1 MGPNGT
7 PLRMKTV
14 SGRLLFC
21 SILTANA
28 VSQALAQ
35 HQEDHQTSSSAAVRL
50 DTVVVTA
57 SPLGRTLYEQAQP
70 VNILD
75 GKELRLRLQ
84 PTIGDTLGQQAGIS
98 SSYFGPVSSRP
109 VIRGL
114 GDDRVQILSN
124 GSTNLDVSNMSAD
137 HAVAVDPLTIDR
149 IEVVRGPAALMY
161 GPNSIGGVVNLID
174 SRIAEKPLE
183 LNALGAP
190 IRGAMEGR
198 YNSVDSGGSGS
209 GMVKFGL
216 GPMVLHLDG
225 FRRNSSDLRI
235 PKETHT
241 PAGKQNAETPS
252 VFGRLPNSA
261 SQSDGGAAGASAVWD
276 EGFFGVSYS
285 GFNSAYGAVA
295 ERGVLIDLKQRRWD
309 ARGSF
314 IAPARGIKAINYKFS
329 STDYQHAELGEG
341 EAQTFKTR
349 GTTGRLELVHE
360 KIGLLEGAIGY
371 QMQFSNMSVE
381 SSDPA
386 HALVPANKTKMHSI
400 FLFEEIALEP
410 LRYQFGAR
418 FDRTTVES
426 SARSVHPIIPDPIDP
441 LNPSVGVIDDTSEED
456 KPAASREFNAFSL
469 SGGVVYD
476 LNKQYSLAL
485 NTGFTQRPPTAV
497 ELFARGPHHATGT
510 FEVGSASLGME
521 RALTFDLSFRKK
533 TGRVT
538 GSVSVFYNQFSR
550 FLAMLPTGR
559 KIKDGEKLPEYSY
572 GTTRARLY
580 GAEAEL
586 VVHLLEPRLAEE
598 KGNSSV
604 DESAR
609 RIIQGLHLDLRT
621 DYVRALDQ
629 STDRSLPRITPLR
642 TQAAL
647 VHDWNGLQ
655 SRFETQ
661 YVARQNLTAENETR
675 TASYTLLNASVSYQF
690 KAGPTNFEAYV
701 RGTNLTNRDAR
712 VHTSFLKDV
721 APLPGRGVLVGLR
734 ADF

>member
-1 MGPNGT
+1 
-7 PLRMKTV
+7 MKTA
-14 SGRLLFC
+14 SARLLSVSF
-21 SILTANA
+21 LAVNA
-28 VSQALAQ
+28 LSQSFAQ
-35 HQEDHQTSSSAAVRL
+35 HEEDHQTSSSAAVRL

-57 SPLGRTLYEQAQP
+57 SPIQRTLFEQAQP

-114 GDDRVQILSN
+114 ADDRVQILSN
-124 GSTNLDVSNMSAD
+124 GVTNLDVSNVSAD
-137 HAVAVDPLTIDR
+137 HVVAVDPLTIDR

-183 LNALGAP
+183 PNALGSP
-190 IRGAMEGR
+190 IRGAFDGR
-198 YNSVDSGGSGS
+198 YNSVDSGGAGS

-216 GPMVLHLDG
+216 GPMVFHLDG
-225 FRRNSSDLRI
+225 FRRNSSNLRI
-235 PKETHT
+235 PRETHT
-241 PAGKQNAETPS
+241 PAGKEKQLSQNGEHDS

-276 EGFFGVSYS
+276 EGFFGLSYS
-285 GFNSAYGAVA
+285 GFNSTYGAVA

-314 IAPARGIKAINYKFS
+314 LTPASGIKAINYKFS
-329 STDYQHAELGEG
+329 STDYQHLESGED
-341 EAQTFKTR
+341 EFQLFKTS
-349 GTTGRLELVHE
+349 GTMGRVELVHE

-371 QMQFSNMSVE
+371 QMQLSNMSVN

-386 HALVPANKTKMHSI
+386 HTLLPANKTKMHSI
-400 FLFEEIALEP
+400 FIFEEIALEP

-426 SARSVHPIIPDPIDP
+426 SARSVHPIIPDPSDP
-441 LNPSVGVIDDTSEED
+441 LIGVIDDNSEED
-456 KPAASREFNAFSL
+456 MPAASREFNAFSL

-476 LNKQYSLAL
+476 INKQYSLAL
-485 NTGFTQRPPTAV
+485 NTGLTQRPPTAL
-497 ELFARGPHHATGT
+497 ELFAYGPHHATGT
-510 FEVGSASLGME
+510 FEIGNGNLGME

-550 FLAMLPTGR
+550 FLAMSPTGR
-559 KIKDGEKLPEYSY
+559 KIDDVDEYRY
-572 GTTRARLY
+572 GATRARLY
-580 GAEAEL
+580 GAEAEV

-598 KGNSSV
+598 KGGASV
-604 DESAR
+604 DDSAR
-609 RIIQGLHLDLRT
+609 RIIQGLHLDLRA
-621 DYVRALDQ
+621 DYVRAVDEN
-629 STDRSLPRITPLR
+629 SDRSLPRITPMR
-642 TQAAL
+642 AQAAL

-655 SRFETQ
+655 SRIETQ

-690 KAGPTNFEAYV
+690 KAGPSNLEFYV
-701 RGTNLTNRDAR
+701 RGTNLANRDAR

-721 APLPGRGVLVGLR
+721 APLPARGVLVGLR

>member
-1 MGPNGT
+1 
-7 PLRMKTV
+7 MKTAAF
-14 SGRLLFC
+14 RLFAF
-21 SILTANA
+21 SFFTVNPFAQIF
-28 VSQALAQ
+28 AQ

-57 SPLGRTLYEQAQP
+57 SPMGRTLFEQAQP

-114 GDDRVQILSN
+114 ADDRVQILSN
-124 GSTNLDVSNMSAD
+124 GIANLDVSNVSAD

-190 IRGAMEGR
+190 IRGAFDGR
-198 YNSVDSGGSGS
+198 YQSVDSGGAGS

-216 GPMVLHLDG
+216 GPVVLHLDG
-225 FRRNSSDLRI
+225 FRRNSSNLRI
-235 PKETHT
+235 PNETHT
-241 PAGKQNAETPS
+241 PAGKLTAETPS
-252 VFGRLPNSA
+252 VSGRLPNSA
-261 SQSDGGAAGASAVWD
+261 SQSDGGAVGASTVWD
-276 EGFFGVSYS
+276 DGFFGLSYS
-285 GFNSAYGAVA
+285 GFNSTYGAVA
-295 ERGVLIDLKQRRWD
+295 ERDVTIDLKQRRWD
-309 ARGSF
+309 ARGSLLRPF
-314 IAPARGIKAINYKFS
+314 NGIKAINYKFS
-329 STDYQHAELGEG
+329 STDYQHLESGGDEF
-341 EAQTFKTR
+341 QRFKTR
-349 GTTGRLELVHE
+349 GTMGRVELVHE

-371 QMQFSNMSVE
+371 QMQISNMSVN
-381 SSDPA
+381 SLDPA
-386 HALVPANKTKMHSI
+386 HVLLPANKTRMHSI

-410 LRYQFGAR
+410 IRYQFGAR
-418 FDRTTVES
+418 FDRTTVEG
-426 SARSVHPIIPDPIDP
+426 SARSVHPISADPADP
-441 LNPSVGVIDDTSEED
+441 LNPLAGVVDDTIEQD
-456 KPAASREFNAFSL
+456 NPALSRGFNAFSL

-476 LNKQYSLAL
+476 INKQYSLAL
-485 NTGFTQRPPTAV
+485 NTGFTQRPPTAL
-497 ELFARGPHHATGT
+497 ELFAYGPHHATGT
-510 FEVGSASLGME
+510 FEIGNGGLGKE

-538 GSVSVFYNQFSR
+538 GSVSVFYNHFSR
-550 FLAMLPTGR
+550 FIAMSPTGR
-559 KIKDGEKLPEYSY
+559 KIDGELDEYRY
-572 GTTRARLY
+572 GATRANLY
-580 GAEAEL
+580 GGEAEV

-598 KGNSSV
+598 TGGPKP
-604 DESAR
+604 DDSAQKVL
-609 RIIQGLHLDLRT
+609 QGLHLDVRT
-621 DYVRALDQ
+621 DYVRAVDGN
-629 STDRSLPRITPLR
+629 TDRSLPRITPLR

-647 VHDWNGLQ
+647 VHDWNGWQ
-655 SRFETQ
+655 SRLETQ
-661 YVARQNLTAENETR
+661 YVARQNRTAENETR
-675 TASYTLLNASVSYQF
+675 TASYTLLNASISYQF

-701 RGTNLTNRDAR
+701 RGANLTNRDAR

-721 APLPGRGVLVGLR
+721 APLAGRGVLVGLR

>member
-1 MGPNGT
+1 
-7 PLRMKTV
+7 MKTV

-21 SILTANA
+21 SILTVNA
-28 VSQALAQ
+28 VSQTFAQ

-57 SPLGRTLYEQAQP
+57 SPIGRTLYEQAQP

-84 PTIGDTLGQQAGIS
+84 PTLGDTLGQQAGIS

-114 GDDRVQILSN
+114 ADDRVQLLSN
-124 GSTNLDVSNMSAD
+124 GITSLDVSNVSAD

-161 GPNSIGGVVNLID
+161 GPNSIGGVVNMID

-183 LNALGAP
+183 PNALGAP
-190 IRGAMEGR
+190 IRGAFDGR
-198 YNSVDSGGSGS
+198 YNSVDSGGAGS

-216 GPMVLHLDG
+216 GPTVLHLDG
-225 FRRNSSDLRI
+225 FRRSSSNLRI
-235 PKETHT
+235 PNETHT
-241 PAGKQNAETPS
+241 SAGKLNAETPS
-252 VFGRLPNSA
+252 VSGRLPNSG
-261 SQSDGGAAGASAVWD
+261 SQRDGGAAGASTVWD
-276 EGFFGVSYS
+276 DGFFGLSYS
-285 GFNSAYGAVA
+285 GLNSTYGAVA
-295 ERGVLIDLKQRRWD
+295 ERDVTIDLKQRRWD
-309 ARGSF
+309 ARGAF
-314 IAPARGIKAINYKFS
+314 LTPAKGIKAINYKFS
-329 STDYQHAELGEG
+329 STDYQHLESGGGEF
-341 EAQTFKTR
+341 QRFKTR
-349 GTTGRLELVHE
+349 GTMGRVELVHE
-360 KIGLLEGAIGY
+360 KIGLLDGAIGY
-371 QMQFSNMSVE
+371 QMQLSNMSVD
-381 SSDPA
+381 SSDAA
-386 HALVPANKTKMHSI
+386 HALLPVNKTKMHSI
-400 FLFEEIALEP
+400 FLFEEIAMDP

-418 FDRTTVES
+418 FDRTTVQS
-426 SARSVHPIIPDPIDP
+426 NARSVHPIDGDGVVDDASTTDIP
-441 LNPSVGVIDDTSEED
+441 G
-456 KPAASREFNAFSL
+456 ASRGFNAFSL

-476 LNKQYSLAL
+476 MNKQYSLAL
-485 NTGFTQRPPTAV
+485 NTGYTQRPPTAV

-510 FEVGSASLGME
+510 FEFGNAALGME
-521 RALTFDLSFRKK
+521 RAVTFDLSLRKK

-538 GSVSVFYNQFSR
+538 GSVSVFYNHFSR
-550 FLAMLPTGR
+550 FIAMTPTGR
-559 KIKDGEKLPEYSY
+559 DITDDETLPEYRY
-572 GTTRARLY
+572 GATRANLY
-580 GAEAEL
+580 GGEAEV

-598 KGNSSV
+598 RIGSTP
-604 DESAR
+604 DQSAG
-609 RIIQGLHLDLRT
+609 RILQGLHLDVRT
-621 DYVRALDQ
+621 DYVRAVEEN
-629 STDRSLPRITPLR
+629 TARSLPRITPLR

-661 YVARQNLTAENETR
+661 YVARQNRTAQNETR
-675 TASYTLLNASVSYQF
+675 TASYTLVNASVSYQF
-690 KAGPTNFEAYV
+690 KAGPTNLEAYV

>member
-1 MGPNGT
+1 
-7 PLRMKTV
+7 MKTV

-57 SPLGRTLYEQAQP
+57 SPMGRTLYEQAQP

-124 GSTNLDVSNMSAD
+124 GSTNLDVSNVSAD

-183 LNALGAP
+183 PNALGAP

-241 PAGKQNAETPS
+241 EAGKQNAETPS

-314 IAPARGIKAINYKFS
+314 LAPARGIKAINYKFS
-329 STDYQHAELGEG
+329 STDYMHAELGEG

-360 KIGLLEGAIGY
+360 KIGLLEGAVGY
-371 QMQFSNMSVE
+371 QMQLSNIAAS
-381 SSDPA
+381 SSDVEHLLMPT
-386 HALVPANKTKMHSI
+386 NKTRMHSI
-400 FLFEEIALEP
+400 FLFEEIALDP

-418 FDRTTVES
+418 FDRTTVQALENPERVEFTS
-426 SARSVHPIIPDPIDP
+426 RSKAF
-441 LNPSVGVIDDTSEED
+441 NGV
-456 KPAASREFNAFSL
+456 SL

-476 LNKQYSLAL
+476 INKQYALAL
-485 NTGFTQRPPTAV
+485 NTGFTQRPPTST
-497 ELFARGPHHATGT
+497 ELFADGAHHATGT
-510 FEVGSASLGME
+510 YERGYTGLGME
-521 RALTFDLSFRKK
+521 RALTFDLSLRKK

-538 GSVSVFYNQFSR
+538 GSMSVFLNKFSR
-550 FLAMLPTGR
+550 FIALSPTGNDVDV
-559 KIKDGEKLPEYSY
+559 DGEELPEYQY
-572 GTTRARLY
+572 KATRARLY
-580 GAEAEL
+580 GAEAEVVIHL
-586 VVHLLEPRLAEE
+586 VEPRLADG
-598 KGNSSV
+598 KQGDAADDSSRKV
-604 DESAR
+604 M
-609 RIIQGLHLDLRT
+609 QGLHLDLRT

>member
-124 GSTNLDVSNMSAD
+124 GSTNLDVSNVSAD

-241 PAGKQNAETPS
+241 QAGKQNAETPS

-314 IAPARGIKAINYKFS
+314 LAPARGIKAINYKFS
-329 STDYQHAELGEG
+329 STDYMHAELGEG

-360 KIGLLEGAIGY
+360 KIGLLEGAVGY
-371 QMQFSNMSVE
+371 QMQLSNIAAS
-381 SSDPA
+381 SSDVEHLLMPT
-386 HALVPANKTKMHSI
+386 NKTKMHSI
-400 FLFEEIALEP
+400 FLFEEIALDP

-418 FDRTTVES
+418 FDRTTVQALENPERVEFTS
-426 SARSVHPIIPDPIDP
+426 RSKAF
-441 LNPSVGVIDDTSEED
+441 NGV
-456 KPAASREFNAFSL
+456 SL

-476 LNKQYSLAL
+476 INKQYALAL
-485 NTGFTQRPPTAV
+485 NTGFTQRPPTST
-497 ELFARGPHHATGT
+497 ELFADGAHHATGT
-510 FEVGSASLGME
+510 YERGYTGLGME
-521 RALTFDLSFRKK
+521 RALTFDLSLRKK

-538 GSVSVFYNQFSR
+538 GSMSVFLNKFSR
-550 FLAMLPTGR
+550 FIALSPTGNDVDV
-559 KIKDGEKLPEYSY
+559 DGEELPEYQY
-572 GTTRARLY
+572 KATRARLY
-580 GAEAEL
+580 GAEAEVVIHL
-586 VVHLLEPRLAEE
+586 VEPRLADG
-598 KGNSSV
+598 KQGDAGDDSSRKV
-604 DESAR
+604 M
-609 RIIQGLHLDLRT
+609 QGLHLDLRT

-629 STDRSLPRITPLR
+629 NTDRSLPRITPLR

>member
-1 MGPNGT
+1 MGLNGT
-7 PLRMKTV
+7 PLHMKTV

-124 GSTNLDVSNMSAD
+124 GSTNLDVSNVSAD

-314 IAPARGIKAINYKFS
+314 LAPARGIKAINYKFS
-329 STDYQHAELGEG
+329 ATDYMHAELGEG

-360 KIGLLEGAIGY
+360 KIGLLEGAVGY
-371 QMQFSNMSVE
+371 QMQLSNIAVS
-381 SSDPA
+381 SSDVEHLLMPT
-386 HALVPANKTKMHSI
+386 NKTKMHSI
-400 FLFEEIALEP
+400 FLFEEIALDP

-418 FDRTTVES
+418 FDRTTVQALENLERVEFTS
-426 SARSVHPIIPDPIDP
+426 RSKAF
-441 LNPSVGVIDDTSEED
+441 NGV
-456 KPAASREFNAFSL
+456 SL

-476 LNKQYSLAL
+476 INKQYALAL
-485 NTGFTQRPPTAV
+485 NTGFTQRPPTST
-497 ELFARGPHHATGT
+497 ELFADGAHHATGT
-510 FEVGSASLGME
+510 YERGYTGLGME
-521 RALTFDLSFRKK
+521 RALTFDLSLRKK

-538 GSVSVFYNQFSR
+538 GSMSVFLNKFSR
-550 FLAMLPTGR
+550 FIALSPTGNDVDV
-559 KIKDGEKLPEYSY
+559 DGEELPEYQY
-572 GTTRARLY
+572 KATRARLY
-580 GAEAEL
+580 GAEAEVVIHL
-586 VVHLLEPRLAEE
+586 VEPRLADG
-598 KGNSSV
+598 KQGDAADDSSRKV
-604 DESAR
+604 M
-609 RIIQGLHLDLRT
+609 QGLHLDLRT

>member
-1 MGPNGT
+1 
-7 PLRMKTV
+7 MKTA
-14 SGRLLFC
+14 SARLLSVSF
-21 SILTANA
+21 LAVNA
-28 VSQALAQ
+28 LSQAFAQ
-35 HQEDHQTSSSAAVRL
+35 HEEDHQTSSSAAVRL

-57 SPLGRTLYEQAQP
+57 SPIQRTLFEQAQP

-114 GDDRVQILSN
+114 SDDRVQILSN
-124 GSTNLDVSNMSAD
+124 GVTNLDVSNVSAD

-174 SRIAEKPLE
+174 SRIEEKPLE
-183 LNALGAP
+183 PNALGSP
-190 IRGAMEGR
+190 IRGAFDGR
-198 YNSVDSGGSGS
+198 YNSVDSGGAGS

-216 GPMVLHLDG
+216 GPMVFHLDG
-225 FRRNSSDLRI
+225 FRRNSSNLRI

-241 PAGKQNAETPS
+241 SAGKERSETES

-276 EGFFGVSYS
+276 EGFFGLSYS
-285 GFNSAYGAVA
+285 GFNSTYGAVA

-314 IAPARGIKAINYKFS
+314 LAPANGIKAINYKFS
-329 STDYQHAELGEG
+329 STDYQHLESGED
-341 EAQTFKTR
+341 EFQRFKTS
-349 GTTGRLELVHE
+349 GTMGRVELVHE
-360 KIGLLEGAIGY
+360 KIGLLEGAVGY
-371 QMQFSNMSVE
+371 QMQLSNMSVN

-386 HALVPANKTKMHSI
+386 HALLPANKTKMHSI
-400 FLFEEIALEP
+400 FIFEEIALEP

-418 FDRTTVES
+418 FDRATVKS
-426 SARSVHPIIPDPIDP
+426 GARSVHPITDNGDGTGSIDP
-441 LNPSVGVIDDTSEED
+441 NSDDEIT
-456 KPAASREFNAFSL
+456 AASREFNAFSL

-485 NTGFTQRPPTAV
+485 NAGFTQRPPTAV

-510 FEVGSASLGME
+510 FEFGSTSLGME
-521 RALTFDLSFRKK
+521 RALTFDLSVRKK

-538 GSVSVFYNQFSR
+538 GSVSVFYNQFSS
-550 FLAMLPTGR
+550 FLAMSPTGR
-559 KIKDGEKLPEYSY
+559 QIIDEDGEELPEYSY
-572 GTTRARLY
+572 GATRARLY

-598 KGNSSV
+598 KGSPAA
-604 DESAR
+604 DDSAR

-629 STDRSLPRITPLR
+629 NADRSLPRITPMR
-642 TQAAL
+642 VQAAL

-655 SRFETQ
+655 SRIETQ
-661 YVARQNLTAENETR
+661 YVARQNSLAENETR

-690 KAGPTNFEAYV
+690 KAGPSNLEFYV
-701 RGTNLTNRDAR
+701 RGTNLTDRDAR

-721 APLPGRGVLVGLR
+721 APLPARGVLVGLR

>member
-1 MGPNGT
+1 
-7 PLRMKTV
+7 MKTA
-14 SGRLLFC
+14 SARLLSVSF
-21 SILTANA
+21 LAVNA
-28 VSQALAQ
+28 LSQSFAQ
-35 HQEDHQTSSSAAVRL
+35 HEEDHQTSSSAAVRL

-57 SPLGRTLYEQAQP
+57 SPIQRTLFEQAQP

-114 GDDRVQILSN
+114 ADDRVQILSN
-124 GSTNLDVSNMSAD
+124 GVTNLDVSNVSAD

-183 LNALGAP
+183 PNALGSP
-190 IRGAMEGR
+190 IRGAFDGR
-198 YNSVDSGGSGS
+198 YNSVDSGGAGS

-216 GPMVLHLDG
+216 GPMVFHLDG
-225 FRRNSSDLRI
+225 FRRNSSNLRI

-241 PAGKQNAETPS
+241 PAGKEKQLSQNGEHDS
-252 VFGRLPNSA
+252 VSGRLPNSA

-276 EGFFGVSYS
+276 EGFFGLSYS
-285 GFNSAYGAVA
+285 GFNSTYGAVA
-295 ERGVLIDLKQRRWD
+295 HPDEKWINLKQRRWD

-314 IAPARGIKAINYKFS
+314 LAPANGIKSINYKFS
-329 STDYQHAELGEG
+329 STDYQHLESGED
-341 EAQTFKTR
+341 EFQLFKTR
-349 GTTGRLELVHE
+349 GTMGRVELVHE

-371 QMQFSNMSVE
+371 QMQLSNMSVN
-381 SSDPA
+381 SPDPA
-386 HALVPANKTKMHSI
+386 HALLPANKTKMHSI
-400 FLFEEIALEP
+400 FVFEEIAMDP

-426 SARSVHPIIPDPIDP
+426 SAR
-441 LNPSVGVIDDTSEED
+441 IDDTGEEH
-456 KPAASREFNAFSL
+456 KPATSREFNAFSL

-476 LNKQYSLAL
+476 INKQYSLAL
-485 NTGFTQRPPTAV
+485 NTGFTQRPPTAL
-497 ELFARGPHHATGT
+497 ELFADGPHHATHTYEIGD
-510 FEVGSASLGME
+510 GNLGME

-538 GSVSVFYNQFSR
+538 GSVSVFYNHFSR
-550 FLAMLPTGR
+550 FIAMSPTGQETTEG
-559 KIKDGEKLPEYSY
+559 DEYRY
-572 GTTRARLY
+572 GATRARMY
-580 GAEAEL
+580 GAEAEI
-586 VVHLLEPRLAEE
+586 VMHLLEPRLTEE
-598 KGNSSV
+598 KGSPSV
-604 DESAR
+604 DDSAR

-621 DYVRALDQ
+621 DYVRAVDENA
-629 STDRSLPRITPLR
+629 DRSLPRITPLR
-642 TQAAL
+642 ALAAL

-655 SRFETQ
+655 SRIETQ
-661 YVARQNLTAENETR
+661 YVARQNSLAENETR

-690 KAGPTNFEAYV
+690 KAGPSNLEFYV
-701 RGTNLTNRDAR
+701 RGTNLTDRDAR
-712 VHTSFLKDV
+712 LHTSLRKDV
-721 APLPGRGVLVGLR
+721 APLPARGVLVGLR

>member
-1 MGPNGT
+1 
-7 PLRMKTV
+7 MKTA
-14 SGRLLFC
+14 SARLLSVSF
-21 SILTANA
+21 LAVNA
-28 VSQALAQ
+28 FSQAFAQ
-35 HQEDHQTSSSAAVRL
+35 HEEDHQTSSSAAVRL

-57 SPLGRTLYEQAQP
+57 SPIQRTLFEQAQP

-114 GDDRVQILSN
+114 SDDRVQILSN
-124 GSTNLDVSNMSAD
+124 GVTNLDLSNVSAD

-183 LNALGAP
+183 PNALGSP
-190 IRGAMEGR
+190 IRGAFDGR
-198 YNSVDSGGSGS
+198 YNSVDSGGAGS

-216 GPMVLHLDG
+216 GPMVFHLDG
-225 FRRNSSDLRI
+225 FRRNSTDLRI

-241 PAGKQNAETPS
+241 PSGKERSETES
-252 VFGRLPNSA
+252 VSGRLPNSA

-276 EGFFGVSYS
+276 AGFFGLSYS
-285 GFNSAYGAVA
+285 GFNSTYGAVA

-314 IAPARGIKAINYKFS
+314 LAPANGIKAINYKFS
-329 STDYQHAELGEG
+329 STDYQHLESGED
-341 EAQTFKTR
+341 EFQRFKTS
-349 GTTGRLELVHE
+349 GTMGRVELVHE
-360 KIGLLEGAIGY
+360 KIGLLEGAVGY
-371 QMQFSNMSVE
+371 QMQLSNMSVN

-386 HALVPANKTKMHSI
+386 HALLPANKTKMHSI
-400 FLFEEIALEP
+400 FIFEEIALEP

-418 FDRTTVES
+418 FDRATVES
-426 SARSVHPIIPDPIDP
+426 GARSVHPIIPDPSDP
-441 LNPSVGVIDDTSEED
+441 LNPLVGVIDDTSED
-456 KPAASREFNAFSL
+456 DVPAASREFNAFSL

-510 FEVGSASLGME
+510 FELGSSTLGME

-538 GSVSVFYNQFSR
+538 GSLSVFYNQFSR
-550 FLAMLPTGR
+550 FISMVPTGR
-559 KIKDGEKLPEYSY
+559 KIDDNDPATDPEPLPEYHFRS
-572 GTTRARLY
+572 TRARLY
-580 GAEAEL
+580 GAEAEV

-598 KGNSSV
+598 KESPAA
-604 DESAR
+604 DDSAR

-621 DYVRALDQ
+621 DYVRAVDQ
-629 STDRSLPRITPLR
+629 NADRSLPRITPLR
-642 TQAAL
+642 VQAAL

-655 SRFETQ
+655 SRIETQ
-661 YVARQNLTAENETR
+661 HVARQNSLAENETR

-690 KAGPTNFEAYV
+690 KAGPSNLEFYV
-701 RGTNLTNRDAR
+701 RGTNLTDRDAR

-721 APLPGRGVLVGLR
+721 APLPARGVLVGLR

>member
-124 GSTNLDVSNMSAD
+124 GSTNLDVSNVSAD

-314 IAPARGIKAINYKFS
+314 LAPARGIKAINYKFS
-329 STDYQHAELGEG
+329 STDYMHAELGEG

-360 KIGLLEGAIGY
+360 KIGLLEGAVGY
-371 QMQFSNMSVE
+371 QMQLSNIAAS
-381 SSDPA
+381 SSDVEHLLMPT
-386 HALVPANKTKMHSI
+386 NKTKMHSI
-400 FLFEEIALEP
+400 FLFEEIALDP

-418 FDRTTVES
+418 FDRTTVQALENPERVEFTS
-426 SARSVHPIIPDPIDP
+426 RSKAF
-441 LNPSVGVIDDTSEED
+441 NGV
-456 KPAASREFNAFSL
+456 SL

-476 LNKQYSLAL
+476 INKQYALAL
-485 NTGFTQRPPTAV
+485 NTGFTQRPPTST
-497 ELFARGPHHATGT
+497 ELFADGAHHATGT
-510 FEVGSASLGME
+510 YERGYTGLGME
-521 RALTFDLSFRKK
+521 RALTFDLSLRKK

-538 GSVSVFYNQFSR
+538 GSMSVFLNKFSR
-550 FLAMLPTGR
+550 FIALSPTGNDVDV
-559 KIKDGEKLPEYSY
+559 DGEELPEYQY
-572 GTTRARLY
+572 KATRARLY
-580 GAEAEL
+580 GAEAEVVIHL
-586 VVHLLEPRLAEE
+586 VEPRLADG
-598 KGNSSV
+598 KQGDAADDSSRKV
-604 DESAR
+604 M
-609 RIIQGLHLDLRT
+609 QGLHLDLRT

-629 STDRSLPRITPLR
+629 NTDRSLPRITPLR

>member
-124 GSTNLDVSNMSAD
+124 GSTNLDVSNVSAD

-241 PAGKQNAETPS
+241 QAGKQNAETPS

-314 IAPARGIKAINYKFS
+314 LAPARGIKAINYKFS
-329 STDYQHAELGEG
+329 STDYMHAELGEG

-360 KIGLLEGAIGY
+360 KIGLLEGAVGY
-371 QMQFSNMSVE
+371 QMQLSNIAAS
-381 SSDPA
+381 SSDVENLLMPT
-386 HALVPANKTKMHSI
+386 NKTKMHSI
-400 FLFEEIALEP
+400 FLFEEIALDP

-418 FDRTTVES
+418 FDRTTVQALENPERVEFTS
-426 SARSVHPIIPDPIDP
+426 RSKAF
-441 LNPSVGVIDDTSEED
+441 NGV
-456 KPAASREFNAFSL
+456 SL
-469 SGGVVYD
+469 SGSVVYD
-476 LNKQYSLAL
+476 INKQYALAL
-485 NTGFTQRPPTAV
+485 NTGFTQRPPTST
-497 ELFARGPHHATGT
+497 ELFADGAHHATGT
-510 FEVGSASLGME
+510 YERGYTGLGME
-521 RALTFDLSFRKK
+521 RALTFDLSLRKK

-538 GSVSVFYNQFSR
+538 GSMSVFLNKFSR
-550 FLAMLPTGR
+550 FIALSPTGNDVDV
-559 KIKDGEKLPEYSY
+559 DGEELPEYQY
-572 GTTRARLY
+572 KATRARLY
-580 GAEAEL
+580 GAEAEVVIHL
-586 VVHLLEPRLAEE
+586 VEPRLADG
-598 KGNSSV
+598 KQGDAADDSSRKV
-604 DESAR
+604 M
-609 RIIQGLHLDLRT
+609 QGLHLDLRT

>member
-1 MGPNGT
+1 
-7 PLRMKTV
+7 MKTA
-14 SGRLLFC
+14 SARLLSVSF
-21 SILTANA
+21 LAVNA
-28 VSQALAQ
+28 FSQAFAQ
-35 HQEDHQTSSSAAVRL
+35 HEEDHQTSSSAAVRL

-57 SPLGRTLYEQAQP
+57 SPIQRTLFEQAQP

-114 GDDRVQILSN
+114 SDDRVQILSN
-124 GSTNLDVSNMSAD
+124 GVTNLDLSNVSAD

-183 LNALGAP
+183 PNSLGSP
-190 IRGAMEGR
+190 IRGAFDGR
-198 YNSVDSGGSGS
+198 YNSVDSGGAGS

-216 GPMVLHLDG
+216 GPMVFHLDG
-225 FRRNSSDLRI
+225 FRRNSSNLRI

-241 PAGKQNAETPS
+241 SAGKERSETES

-276 EGFFGVSYS
+276 EGFFGLSYS
-285 GFNSAYGAVA
+285 GFNSTYGAVA

-314 IAPARGIKAINYKFS
+314 LAPANGIKAINYKFS
-329 STDYQHAELGEG
+329 STDYQHLESGED
-341 EAQTFKTR
+341 EFQLFKTR
-349 GTTGRLELVHE
+349 GTMGRVELVHE

-371 QMQFSNMSVE
+371 QMQLSNMSVN

-386 HALVPANKTKMHSI
+386 HALLPANKTKMHSI
-400 FLFEEIALEP
+400 FIFEEIALEP

-418 FDRTTVES
+418 FDRATVES
-426 SARSVHPIIPDPIDP
+426 GARSVHPITDNGDGTGSIDP
-441 LNPSVGVIDDTSEED
+441 NSDDEIT
-456 KPAASREFNAFSL
+456 AASREFNAFSL

-485 NTGFTQRPPTAV
+485 NAGFTQRPPTAV

-510 FEVGSASLGME
+510 FEFGSTSLGME

-550 FLAMLPTGR
+550 FLAMSPTGR
-559 KIKDGEKLPEYSY
+559 QIIDEDGEELPEYSY
-572 GTTRARLY
+572 GATRARLY

-598 KGNSSV
+598 KGSPAV
-604 DESAR
+604 DDSAR

-621 DYVRALDQ
+621 DYVRAVDQ
-629 STDRSLPRITPLR
+629 NADRSLPRITPMR
-642 TQAAL
+642 VQAAL

-655 SRFETQ
+655 SRIETQ
-661 YVARQNLTAENETR
+661 YVARQNSLAENETR

-690 KAGPTNFEAYV
+690 KAGPSNLEFYV
-701 RGTNLTNRDAR
+701 RGTNLTDRDAR

-721 APLPGRGVLVGLR
+721 APLPARGVLVGLR

>member
-1 MGPNGT
+1 
-7 PLRMKTV
+7 MKTV
-14 SGRLLFC
+14 SLRLLFC

-84 PTIGDTLGQQAGIS
+84 PTLGDTLGQQAGIS

-114 GDDRVQILSN
+114 ADDRVQILSN
-124 GSTNLDVSNMSAD
+124 GSTNLDVSNISAD

-183 LNALGAP
+183 PNALGAP

-216 GPMVLHLDG
+216 GPMVFHLDG

-241 PAGKQNAETPS
+241 QAGRQNAETPS

-285 GFNSAYGAVA
+285 GFNSVYGAVA

-314 IAPARGIKAINYKFS
+314 LAPARGIKAINYKFS
-329 STDYQHAELGEG
+329 ATDYRHAEMGES
-341 EAQTFKTR
+341 ESQIFKTR

-360 KIGLLEGAIGY
+360 KIGLLEGAVGY
-371 QMQFSNMSVE
+371 QMQ
-381 SSDPA
+381 
-386 HALVPANKTKMHSI
+386 L
-400 FLFEEIALEP
+400 
-410 LRYQFGAR
+410 
-418 FDRTTVES
+418 
-426 SARSVHPIIPDPIDP
+426 
-441 LNPSVGVIDDTSEED
+441 
-456 KPAASREFNAFSL
+456 
-469 SGGVVYD
+469 
-476 LNKQYSLAL
+476 
-485 NTGFTQRPPTAV
+485 
-497 ELFARGPHHATGT
+497 
-510 FEVGSASLGME
+510 
-521 RALTFDLSFRKK
+521 
-533 TGRVT
+533 
-538 GSVSVFYNQFSR
+538 
-550 FLAMLPTGR
+550 
-559 KIKDGEKLPEYSY
+559 
-572 GTTRARLY
+572 
-580 GAEAEL
+580 
-586 VVHLLEPRLAEE
+586 
-598 KGNSSV
+598 
-604 DESAR
+604 
-609 RIIQGLHLDLRT
+609 
-621 DYVRALDQ
+621 
-629 STDRSLPRITPLR
+629 
-642 TQAAL
+642 
-647 VHDWNGLQ
+647 
-655 SRFETQ
+655 
-661 YVARQNLTAENETR
+661 
-675 TASYTLLNASVSYQF
+675 
-690 KAGPTNFEAYV
+690 
-701 RGTNLTNRDAR
+701 
-712 VHTSFLKDV
+712 
-721 APLPGRGVLVGLR
+721 
-734 ADF
+734 

>member
-1 MGPNGT
+1 
-7 PLRMKTV
+7 MKTASACLLSV
-14 SGRLLFC
+14 SFF
-21 SILTANA
+21 AVNA
-28 VSQALAQ
+28 LSQSFAQ
-35 HQEDHQTSSSAAVRL
+35 HEEDHQTSSSAAVRL

-57 SPLGRTLYEQAQP
+57 SPIRRTLFEQAQP

-98 SSYFGPVSSRP
+98 TSYFGPVSSRP

-114 GDDRVQILSN
+114 ADDRVQILSN
-124 GSTNLDVSNMSAD
+124 GVTNLDVSNVSAD
-137 HAVAVDPLTIDR
+137 HAVAVDPLTLDR

-183 LNALGAP
+183 PNALGSP
-190 IRGAMEGR
+190 IRGAFDGR
-198 YNSVDSGGSGS
+198 YNSVDSGGAGS

-216 GPMVLHLDG
+216 GPMVFHLDG
-225 FRRNSSDLRI
+225 FRRNSSNLRI

-241 PAGKQNAETPS
+241 PVGKEKDPTGS

-276 EGFFGVSYS
+276 EGFFGLSYS
-285 GFNSAYGAVA
+285 GFNSTYGAVK
-295 ERGVLIDLKQRRWD
+295 ERDVLIDLNQRRLD

-314 IAPARGIKAINYKFS
+314 LAPASGIKAINYKFS
-329 STDYQHAELGEG
+329 STDYQHLESGAGEF
-341 EAQTFKTR
+341 QLFKTR
-349 GTTGRLELVHE
+349 GTMGRVELVHE
-360 KIGLLEGAIGY
+360 KIGLLEGLIGY
-371 QMQFSNMSVE
+371 QMQLSSMSVN

-386 HALVPANKTKMHSI
+386 HALLPANKTKMHSI
-400 FLFEEIALEP
+400 FIFEEIALEP

-426 SARSVHPIIPDPIDP
+426 GARSVHPIIPDPNDP
-441 LNPSVGVIDDTSEED
+441 SNPLLRMLDETSEED
-456 KPAASREFNAFSL
+456 NPAASREFNAFSL

-476 LNKQYSLAL
+476 INKQYSLAL
-485 NTGFTQRPPTAV
+485 NTGFTQRPPTAL
-497 ELFARGPHHATGT
+497 ELSAYGPHHATGT
-510 FEVGSASLGME
+510 FEIGNGSLGME

-550 FLAMLPTGR
+550 FIAMSPTGR
-559 KIKDGEKLPEYSY
+559 TVDGDLLEYRY
-572 GTTRARLY
+572 GATRARLY
-580 GAEAEL
+580 GAEAEV
-586 VVHLLEPRLAEE
+586 VVHLLEPRLTEE
-598 KGNSSV
+598 KGSTAD

-621 DYVRALDQ
+621 DYVRAVDQ
-629 STDRSLPRITPLR
+629 NGDRSLPRITPLR
-642 TQAAL
+642 AQAAL

-655 SRFETQ
+655 SRIETQ
-661 YVARQNLTAENETR
+661 HVARQNSLAENETR

-690 KAGPTNFEAYV
+690 KAGPSNLELYV
-701 RGTNLTNRDAR
+701 RGTNLTDRDAR

>member
-57 SPLGRTLYEQAQP
+57 SPMGRTLYEQAQP

-124 GSTNLDVSNMSAD
+124 GSTNLDVSNVSAD

-183 LNALGAP
+183 PNALGAP

-241 PAGKQNAETPS
+241 EAGKQNAETPS

-314 IAPARGIKAINYKFS
+314 LAPARGIKAINYKFS
-329 STDYQHAELGEG
+329 STDYMHAELGEG

-360 KIGLLEGAIGY
+360 KIGLLEGAVGY
-371 QMQFSNMSVE
+371 QMQLSNIAAS
-381 SSDPA
+381 SSDVEHLLMPT
-386 HALVPANKTKMHSI
+386 NKTKMHSI
-400 FLFEEIALEP
+400 FLFEEIALDP

-418 FDRTTVES
+418 FDRTTVQALENPERVEFTS
-426 SARSVHPIIPDPIDP
+426 RSKAF
-441 LNPSVGVIDDTSEED
+441 NGV
-456 KPAASREFNAFSL
+456 SL

-476 LNKQYSLAL
+476 FNKQYALAL
-485 NTGFTQRPPTAV
+485 NTGLTQRPPTST
-497 ELFARGPHHATGT
+497 ELFADGAHHATGT
-510 FEVGSASLGME
+510 YERGYTGLGME
-521 RALTFDLSFRKK
+521 RALTFDLSLRKK

-538 GSVSVFYNQFSR
+538 GSMSVFLNKFSR
-550 FLAMLPTGR
+550 FIALSPTGNDVDV
-559 KIKDGEKLPEYSY
+559 DGEELPEYQY
-572 GTTRARLY
+572 KATRAQLY
-580 GAEAEL
+580 GAEAEVVIHL
-586 VVHLLEPRLAEE
+586 VEPRLADG
-598 KGNSSV
+598 KQGDAADDSSRKV
-604 DESAR
+604 M
-609 RIIQGLHLDLRT
+609 QGLHLDLRT

-629 STDRSLPRITPLR
+629 NTDRSLPRITPLR